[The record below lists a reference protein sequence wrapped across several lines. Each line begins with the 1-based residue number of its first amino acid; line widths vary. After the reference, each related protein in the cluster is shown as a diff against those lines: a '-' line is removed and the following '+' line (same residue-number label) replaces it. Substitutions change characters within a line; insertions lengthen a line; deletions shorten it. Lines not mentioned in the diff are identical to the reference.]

1 MKCLFSS
8 GMAFSPLFFFF
19 FPDGWTE
26 AVMVIRFKILSEL
39 NSGLLREFHEK
50 FKKENSTWNSFTSH
64 ASLPEVELY
73 FPP

>member
-8 GMAFSPLFFFF
+8 GVGFSLLFF

-50 FKKENSTWNSFTSH
+50 FKNENSTWNSFTSH
-64 ASLPEVELY
+64 ASLPEVELC

>member
-8 GMAFSPLFFFF
+8 GVGFSSLFFFL
-19 FPDGWTE
+19 DGWTE
-26 AVMVIRFKILSEL
+26 VVMVIRFKILSEL

-50 FKKENSTWNSFTSH
+50 FKKENSTWNSYTSYT
-64 ASLPEVELY
+64 SLPEVEPC